1 MKAKFLLLLLVTLLV
16 QTNITSSAD
25 EMKTSREIRL
35 NARVRVPH
43 RSVPVL
49 PIAIIENSLL
59 SVDLLSTTP
68 TVTTTIK
75 DAETGEV
82 VYTSTETDVEKLVI
96 DLSGEEAGRYILE
109 IESPLVIYTGE
120 FDLE

>member
-1 MKAKFLLLLLVTLLV
+1 MSLLI
-16 QTNITSSAD
+16 QTNMISSAR
-25 EMKTSREIRL
+25 EMKSMREIKLSVKLR
-35 NARVRVPH
+35 APH
-43 RSVPVL
+43 RSAPIL
-49 PIAIIENSLL
+49 PIAIIENSLV

-96 DLSGEEAGRYILE
+96 DLSGEEAGKYILE

>member
-16 QTNITSSAD
+16 QTNMTSSAD
-25 EMKTSREIRL
+25 VMKSRREIRL

>member
-1 MKAKFLLLLLVTLLV
+1 MKAKFLLLLFLTLLI
-16 QTNITSSAD
+16 QTNMISSAS
-25 EMKTSREIRL
+25 EMKTARQIRL
-35 NARVRVPH
+35 SAKVRVPH

-59 SVDLLSTTP
+59 SVDLISPVT

-82 VYTSTETDVEKLVI
+82 VYTSTETDVEKLII
-96 DLSGEEAGRYILE
+96 DLTGEEAGRYILE

>member
-1 MKAKFLLLLLVTLLV
+1 MKAKILFLFLMIFLV
-16 QTNITSSAD
+16 QTNITSSAG
-25 EMKTSREIRL
+25 EMKSARQIRIS
-35 NARVRVPH
+35 ARVRVPH
-43 RSVPVL
+43 RSVPIL

-59 SVDLLSTTP
+59 SIDLLSTIP
-68 TVTTTIK
+68 SVTTTIK

-82 VYTSTETDVEKLVI
+82 VYTSTETDVDKLVI
-96 DLSGEEAGRYILE
+96 DLSGEEPGKYTLE

>member
-16 QTNITSSAD
+16 QTNITSSAN

-49 PIAIIENSLL
+49 PIAVIENSLL
-59 SVDLLSTTP
+59 SVDLLSPVT

-75 DAETGEV
+75 DSETGEV

-96 DLSGEEAGRYILE
+96 DLTGEEAGKYILE

>member
-16 QTNITSSAD
+16 QTNITSFAG
-25 EMKTSREIRL
+25 EMKSARQIRL
-35 NARVRVPH
+35 SLKTKVPQ
-43 RSVPVL
+43 RSVPEL
-49 PIAIIENSLL
+49 PIAVIENSLL
-59 SVDLLSTTP
+59 SVDLLSLVT

-96 DLSGEEAGRYILE
+96 DLTGEEAGKYILE

>member
-16 QTNITSSAD
+16 QTNITSFAG
-25 EMKTSREIRL
+25 EMKSARQIRL
-35 NARVRVPH
+35 SLKTKVPL
-43 RSVPVL
+43 RSTPVL
-49 PIAIIENSLL
+49 PIAIIESSLL
-59 SVDLLSTTP
+59 SVDLLSPVT

-75 DAETGEV
+75 DAETGVV

-96 DLSGEEAGRYILE
+96 DLSGEETGKYILE
-109 IESPLVIYTGE
+109 VESPLVVYSGE

>member
-16 QTNITSSAD
+16 QTNITSFAG
-25 EMKTSREIRL
+25 EMKSARQIRL
-35 NARVRVPH
+35 SLKTKVPQ
-43 RSVPVL
+43 RSVPEL
-49 PIAIIENSLL
+49 PIAVIENSLL
-59 SVDLLSTTP
+59 SVDLLSPVT

-96 DLSGEEAGRYILE
+96 DLTGEEAGKYILE

>member
-1 MKAKFLLLLLVTLLV
+1 MKAKFFLLLIVTLLV

-43 RSVPVL
+43 RSVPEM

-59 SVDLLSTTP
+59 SVDLLSPVT

-82 VYTSTETDVEKLVI
+82 VYTSTETDVEKLVF
-96 DLSGEEAGRYILE
+96 DLTGEEAGKYILE

>member
-1 MKAKFLLLLLVTLLV
+1 MKAKFLLLLFVTLLV
-16 QTNITSSAD
+16 QANITASAD
-25 EMKTSREIRL
+25 AMKSARQIRL
-35 NARVRVPH
+35 SLKTKVPH

>member
-1 MKAKFLLLLLVTLLV
+1 MKAKFLLLLFVTLLV
-16 QTNITSSAD
+16 QVNITASAD
-25 EMKTSREIRL
+25 EMKSARQIRL
-35 NARVRVPH
+35 SLKTKVPH

>member
-1 MKAKFLLLLLVTLLV
+1 MKTKILLLLLMTFLV
-16 QTNITSSAD
+16 QMNITSSAG
-25 EMKTSREIRL
+25 EMKTARQIRL
-35 NARVRVPH
+35 SLKTKVPH

-59 SVDLLSTTP
+59 SVDLLSPVT

-96 DLSGEEAGRYILE
+96 DLTGEEAGKYILE

>member
-1 MKAKFLLLLLVTLLV
+1 MKAKFLLLLFVTLLV
-16 QTNITSSAD
+16 QANITASAD
-25 EMKTSREIRL
+25 AMKSARQIRL
-35 NARVRVPH
+35 SLKTKVPH
-43 RSVPVL
+43 RSVPEM

-75 DAETGEV
+75 DVETGEV

>member
-35 NARVRVPH
+35 NARVRVPQ

-49 PIAIIENSLL
+49 PIAIIENSLV

-82 VYTSTETDVEKLVI
+82 VYASTETDVEKLVI

>member
-1 MKAKFLLLLLVTLLV
+1 MSFLV
-16 QTNITSSAD
+16 QMNMTSSAG
-25 EMKTSREIRL
+25 EMKS
-35 NARVRVPH
+35 ARQIKLSVKVRVPH
-43 RSVPVL
+43 RSVPEL
-49 PIAIIENSLL
+49 PIAVIENSLL
-59 SVDLLSTTP
+59 SVDLLSPVT

-75 DAETGEV
+75 DVETGEV

-96 DLSGEEAGRYILE
+96 DLTGEEAGKYILE

>member
-1 MKAKFLLLLLVTLLV
+1 MKAKFLFLLFVTLLI
-16 QTNITSSAD
+16 QMNITSSAG
-25 EMKTSREIRL
+25 EMKSARQIRL
-35 NARVRVPH
+35 SAKVRAPH

-59 SVDLLSTTP
+59 SVDLLSPVT

-96 DLSGEEAGRYILE
+96 DLTGEEAGKYILE

>member
-16 QTNITSSAD
+16 QTNMTTSAD
-25 EMKTSREIRL
+25 EMKSARQIRIS
-35 NARVRVPH
+35 ARVQVPH

-82 VYTSTETDVEKLVI
+82 VYTSTETNVEKLVI

>member
-16 QTNITSSAD
+16 QTNMTTSAD
-25 EMKTSREIRL
+25 EMKSARQIRIS
-35 NARVRVPH
+35 ARVQVPH

>member
-35 NARVRVPH
+35 NARVRVPQ

-120 FDLE
+120 FGLE

>member
-35 NARVRVPH
+35 NARVRVPQ

-49 PIAIIENSLL
+49 PIAIIENSLV

>member
-1 MKAKFLLLLLVTLLV
+1 MKAKFLLLLFVTLLV
-16 QTNITSSAD
+16 QTNITSSAA
-25 EMKTSREIRL
+25 EMKSRREIRL
-35 NARVRVPH
+35 NARVRVPQ
-43 RSVPVL
+43 RSVPEL

-59 SVDLLSTTP
+59 SVDLLSPVT
-68 TVTTTIK
+68 TVTTIIK

-82 VYTSTETDVEKLVI
+82 VYTSTETDVEKLLI
-96 DLSGEEAGRYILE
+96 DLTGEEAGRYILE

>member
-1 MKAKFLLLLLVTLLV
+1 MKAKFLFLLFVTLLV
-16 QTNITSSAD
+16 QMNITSSAG
-25 EMKTSREIRL
+25 EMKSARQIRL
-35 NARVRVPH
+35 SAKVRAPH

-59 SVDLLSTTP
+59 SVDLLSPVT
-68 TVTTTIK
+68 TVTATIK

-82 VYTSTETDVEKLVI
+82 VYISTETDVEKLVI
-96 DLSGEEAGRYILE
+96 DLTGEETGKYILE
-109 IESPLVIYTGE
+109 VESPLVIYSGE

>member
-1 MKAKFLLLLLVTLLV
+1 MKTKILLLLLMTFLIQL
-16 QTNITSSAD
+16 NITSSAD
-25 EMKTSREIRL
+25 EMKTARQIRL
-35 NARVRVPH
+35 SLKTKVPH
-43 RSVPVL
+43 RSAPIL

>member
-1 MKAKFLLLLLVTLLV
+1 MKAKFLLLLFVTLLV
-16 QTNITSSAD
+16 QANITASAD
-25 EMKTSREIRL
+25 AMKSARQIRL
-35 NARVRVPH
+35 SLKTKVPH
-43 RSVPVL
+43 RSVPEM

>member
-25 EMKTSREIRL
+25 VMKSRREIRL

>member
-1 MKAKFLLLLLVTLLV
+1 MKAKFLLLLFVTLLV
-16 QTNITSSAD
+16 QANITASAD
-25 EMKTSREIRL
+25 EMKSARQIRIS
-35 NARVRVPH
+35 ARVRVPH
-43 RSVPVL
+43 RSVPEM

-75 DAETGEV
+75 DVETGEV

>member
-1 MKAKFLLLLLVTLLV
+1 MKAKFLLLLFVTLLV
-16 QTNITSSAD
+16 QANITASAD
-25 EMKTSREIRL
+25 EMKSARQIRL
-35 NARVRVPH
+35 SLKTRVPQ

>member
-1 MKAKFLLLLLVTLLV
+1 M
-16 QTNITSSAD
+16 TSSAD
-25 EMKTSREIRL
+25 EMKSARQIRL
-35 NARVRVPH
+35 SAKLHAQH
-43 RSVPVL
+43 RSVPTL
-49 PIAIIENSLL
+49 PIAIIENSLV

-75 DAETGEV
+75 DVETGEV

>member
-1 MKAKFLLLLLVTLLV
+1 MKAKFLLLLFMALLI

-25 EMKTSREIRL
+25 EMKSRREIKL
-35 NARVRVPH
+35 SVKVRVPH

-59 SVDLLSTTP
+59 SVDLLSPVT

-75 DAETGEV
+75 DSETGEV

-96 DLSGEEAGRYILE
+96 DLTGEEAGKYILE

>member
-1 MKAKFLLLLLVTLLV
+1 MKAKFLLLLFLTLLI
-16 QTNITSSAD
+16 QTNMISSAS
-25 EMKTSREIRL
+25 EMKTARQIRL
-35 NARVRVPH
+35 SAKVRVPH
-43 RSVPVL
+43 RSIPVL

-59 SVDLLSTTP
+59 SVDLLSPVT

-96 DLSGEEAGRYILE
+96 DLTGEEAGKYILE

>member
-1 MKAKFLLLLLVTLLV
+1 MKAKFLLLLFVTLLV
-16 QTNITSSAD
+16 QANITASAD
-25 EMKTSREIRL
+25 AMKSARQIRL
-35 NARVRVPH
+35 SLKTKVPH

-59 SVDLLSTTP
+59 SVGLLSTTP

-82 VYTSTETDVEKLVI
+82 VYASTETDVEKLVI

>member
-1 MKAKFLLLLLVTLLV
+1 MKAKFLLLLLMSLMI
-16 QTNITSSAD
+16 QTNITTSAD
-25 EMKTSREIRL
+25 VMKSAHQIRIS
-35 NARVRVPH
+35 ARVRVPH

-59 SVDLLSTTP
+59 SIDLLSTIP
-68 TVTTTIK
+68 SVTTTIK

-82 VYTSTETDVEKLVI
+82 VYASTETDVDKLVI
-96 DLSGEEAGRYILE
+96 DLSGEEPGKYILE
-109 IESPLVIYTGE
+109 IESPMVIYTGE

>member
-16 QTNITSSAD
+16 QTNMTTSAD
-25 EMKTSREIRL
+25 EMKSARQIRIS
-35 NARVRVPH
+35 ARVQVPH

-109 IESPLVIYTGE
+109 IESTLVIYTGE

>member
-1 MKAKFLLLLLVTLLV
+1 MKTKFLLLLLMSFLV
-16 QTNITSSAD
+16 QMNMTSSAG
-25 EMKTSREIRL
+25 EMKS
-35 NARVRVPH
+35 ARQIKLSVKVRVPH
-43 RSVPVL
+43 RSVPEL
-49 PIAIIENSLL
+49 PIAVIENSLL
-59 SVDLLSTTP
+59 SVDLLSPVT

-75 DAETGEV
+75 DVETGEV

-96 DLSGEEAGRYILE
+96 DLTGEEAGKYILE